1 MEYHLRNSQEE
12 HGNKDYLHQE
22 TNKFQKT
29 VQNSQIHQNEWYA
42 SKKQSTVLQVEN
54 RKMKKQQDEMKRK
67 VGERRL
73 IARL

>member
-22 TNKFQKT
+22 TKKFQKT
-29 VQNSQIHQNEWYA
+29 IQNSQIHQNEWHA
-42 SKKQSTVLQVEN
+42 SKKQNTVLQVEN